1 MDAVNIALQSAFILI
16 FVVVL
21 VHYLRDPR
29 PVHRDLVLVF
39 ASVVALF
46 AIAIVTSLIPGIPRA
61 VNQMSGGGPAPP
73 AVSDAAPGGPFRP
86 RVAVAVDRVS

>member
-1 MDAVNIALQSAFILI
+1 MRSWPRGAVPRDSLDAVNIALQSAFILI

-21 VHYLRDPR
+21 VHYIRDPR

-46 AIAIVTSLIPGIPRA
+46 AIAIVTQPGCAARA
-61 VNQMSGGGPAPP
+61 AWV
-73 AVSDAAPGGPFRP
+73 F
-86 RVAVAVDRVS
+86 

>member
-1 MDAVNIALQSAFILI
+1 VDAVNIALQSAFILI

-21 VHYLRDPR
+21 VHFVRDPR

-46 AIAIVTSLIPGIPRA
+46 AIAIVTSLVPGIPRA
-61 VNQMSGGGPAPP
+61 VNQMS
-73 AVSDAAPGGPFRP
+73 AVVLLLQPSRGRWPSRP
-86 RVAVAVDRVS
+86 